1 MKSQRWKDILD
12 FTAREKRGV
21 IILVGILL
29 VVIGLKVFQPW
40 DKNKEAI
47 DFSEYESDIDRF
59 ESDLTAEPGTQYQSY
74 PKQSSDDDRYEFDFQ
89 AKKFNFNPNE
99 ASKESMKSLGF
110 SDALTDNI
118 LNYRKA
124 GGKFFQND
132 DLEKLYTMDAEF
144 FETIEPYIRF
154 DEDEEFENQEF
165 EKFAFNP
172 NRISK
177 DSLMLLGFPEFI
189 AERWVNF
196 RSAGAEFS
204 TVNDIR
210 QIYGIDTMLVNA
222 LSDYM
227 LFPENK
233 SEDNEV
239 HETPELNTCEFRD
252 LVRIDGISSST
263 ASKVLSYRKLLGGY
277 VKHEQL
283 LEVYDMTSE
292 SYEVLKAKTII
303 NPAGITQI
311 PVNQAEFSDLLRHP
325 YLNTKEVKA
334 IMNYRDFKGRITEL
348 EALTKNKL
356 ISDSTFNKIHHYLS
370 TE

>member
-40 DKNKEAI
+40 SQEKEAI
-47 DFSEYESDIDRF
+47 DFSAYESDIDRF
-59 ESDLTAEPGTQYQSY
+59 EADLVEDATTQNTNYRQQKSTN
-74 PKQSSDDDRYEFDFQ
+74 DRYAFNFETE
-89 AKKFNFNPNE
+89 KFNFNPNE
-99 ASKESMKSLGF
+99 ASKETMKSLGF
-110 SDALTDNI
+110 SEALVDNI

-124 GGKFFQND
+124 GGKFFKTD

-144 FETIEPYIRF
+144 FKTIESFIRF
-154 DEDEEFENQEF
+154 DDEEPKDQEF
-165 EKFAFNP
+165 ERFTFNP
-172 NRISK
+172 NTISK
-177 DSLMLLGFPEFI
+177 DSLVLLGFPEFI
-189 AERWVNF
+189 AERWVNY
-196 RSAGAEFS
+196 RKAGDGFA
-204 TVNDIR
+204 TTRDI
-210 QIYGIDTMLVNA
+210 QNIYGVDTTLINE

-227 LFPENK
+227 IFPETEMK
-233 SEDNEV
+233 DNEIV
-239 HETPELNTCEFRD
+239 ETPELNSCEFRD

-283 LEVYDMTSE
+283 LEVYDMTTE

-303 NPAGITQI
+303 NPAGIFKI

-348 EALTKNKL
+348 DALTKNKL